1 MKKNIE
7 LESLKICLLA
17 IVETLSDY
25 GTEKTI
31 KADEMRFAIK
41 WLFENKE
48 NFAEALEKYREL
60 KKCLL

>member
-41 WLFENKE
+41 WLFNMNGSFDNELNK
-48 NFAEALEKYREL
+48 FREI
-60 KKCLL
+60 KKLI